1 MTTFQEIKSNFK
13 FLEENFDFKI
23 INEETTKIFDLD
35 FQYEIVSYMNR
46 FVQIEIGKG
55 DGLVGS
61 EIGLEI
67 RKLKNG
73 IPVEYNHS
81 NGVINLEELRLLS
94 QKLNHEKR
102 ITQTSGFEN
111 VSKLLKLNIIHLT
124 TKDWFNEKIVEQIKI
139 NTRVKRDE
147 KIKEIQKQNMD
158 FLKSKGFD
166 FIKSNDT
173 ISSFEYWNAPFI
185 IFSNG
190 KEELTIK
197 DETDV
202 RTNYFYYHIYL
213 TNREME
219 AVSTFHIEG
228 VIHKI
233 RELVK

>member
-1 MTTFQEIKSNFK
+1 MTIFQIIKSNFN
-13 FLEENFDFKI
+13 FLEESFDFKI
-23 INEETTKIFDLD
+23 VNEETTKIFDLD
-35 FQYEIVSYMNR
+35 FQFEIVSYKNR

-55 DGLVGS
+55 VGLVGS

-67 RKLKNG
+67 RTLKNG
-73 IPVEYNHS
+73 IPVDYNHS
-81 NGVINLEELRLLS
+81 NEAINLEELRLLS
-94 QKLNHEKR
+94 QKLNKEIETNQISDFKNLA
-102 ITQTSGFEN
+102 EL
-111 VSKLLKLNIIHLT
+111 VKLNISHLT
-124 TKDWFNEKIVEQIKI
+124 TKDWFNEEMVEQVKL

-147 KIKEIQKQNMD
+147 KIKEIQKQNKD

-185 IFSNG
+185 TFSNG

-202 RTNYFYYHIYL
+202 RENYFYYHIYL

-219 AVSTFHIEG
+219 VASKFQLEKVKD
-228 VIHKI
+228 KI